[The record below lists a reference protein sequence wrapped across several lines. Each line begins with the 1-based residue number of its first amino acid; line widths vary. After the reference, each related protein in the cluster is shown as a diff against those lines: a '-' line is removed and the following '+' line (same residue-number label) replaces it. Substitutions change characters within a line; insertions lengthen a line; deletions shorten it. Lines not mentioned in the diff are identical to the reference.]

1 MPAPLPIGIELH
13 RRSRT
18 LELIY
23 SDDERYEL
31 SCEYLRVY
39 SPSAEVRGH
48 GVGQEVLQT
57 GKIGVGILG
66 ITPVGN
72 YALQFDFDDGHNSGI
87 YSWEVLYGMCVNRD
101 KLWQDY
107 LDRLKAAGKSREPS
121 TDGVGT
127 FTPPGGG
134 GCKSHKH

>member
-1 MPAPLPIGIELH
+1 MTSPLPIGVELH

-23 SDDERYEL
+23 SEDERYEL
-31 SCEYLRVY
+31 PCEYLRVY

-57 GKIGVGILG
+57 GKKGVGIIG
-66 ITPVGN
+66 VNPVGN

-87 YSWEVLYGMCVNRD
+87 YSWEVLYGMCVNRE
-101 KLWQDY
+101 KMWQDY
-107 LDRLKAAGKSREPS
+107 LDRLQAAGKSREPAAPS
-121 TDGVGT
+121 SVGT

-134 GCKSHKH
+134 CSKH

>member
-1 MPAPLPIGIELH
+1 MSTPLPIGVELH

-23 SDDERYEL
+23 SDAERYDL
-31 SCEYLRVY
+31 PCEYLRVY

-48 GVGQEVLQT
+48 GAGQEVLQT
-57 GKIGVGILG
+57 GKKGVGIIG
-66 ITPVGN
+66 VTPVGN

-87 YSWEVLYGMCVNRD
+87 YSWEVLYGMCVNQQQ
-101 KLWQDY
+101 LWQDY
-107 LDRLKAAGKSREPS
+107 LDRLQAAGKSREPVTPS
-121 TDGVGT
+121 SVGT

-134 GCKSHKH
+134 CKKH